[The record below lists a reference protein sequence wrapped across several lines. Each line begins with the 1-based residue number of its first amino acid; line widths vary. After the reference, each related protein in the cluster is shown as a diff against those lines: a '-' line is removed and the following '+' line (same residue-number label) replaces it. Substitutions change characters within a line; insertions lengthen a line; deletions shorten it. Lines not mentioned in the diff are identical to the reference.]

1 MADNNPVF
9 SLLPVQ
15 TGLLRHLS
23 LSLPDMGLNLD
34 ALLEREGYDNR
45 RWLDEQQ
52 EVPALLVEKFLD
64 HCLSETGDGLFGFH
78 LAQRVRPEG
87 FGVVGY
93 IRHACRNLQDFILVC
108 IRYEHLI
115 SGFGKTRLLKE
126 PGRCIWS
133 WSAQTLNPTF
143 ERHATEFTLT
153 VMNTTR
159 SLLED
164 PQFPWLTEVR
174 FTHSAPQTMAARKEV
189 EAHFGCRVRYNQKHN
204 GLVMFPETLTMP
216 FNSADAALMHSLEQH
231 AQSQESSRTEKG
243 FYYRAYKI
251 TREQIISRQASKENL
266 ASALGISSRHLH
278 RQLSREN
285 INYRALHE
293 QVMLTLAIEYLSS
306 SDRTIE
312 NIAMALGY
320 TESQSFIRW
329 FKKQTGQ
336 TPSRYRD
343 ISLSRKP

>member
-1 MADNNPVF
+1 MADNKPVF

-15 TGLLRHLS
+15 AGLLRHLS

-34 ALLEREGYDNR
+34 ALLEREGYDSR
-45 RWLDEQQ
+45 LWLDEQQ
-52 EVPALLVEKFLD
+52 EVPVLLLEKLLD
-64 HCLSETGDGLFGFH
+64 HCLSETGDELFGFH

-93 IRHACRNLQDFILVC
+93 IRQACRNLQDFILVC

-126 PGRCIWS
+126 PGGCVWS
-133 WSAQTLNPTF
+133 WSAHTLNPVF
-143 ERHATEFTLT
+143 ERHATEFMLAAL
-153 VMNTTR
+153 NSTR
-159 SLLED
+159 SLLKD
-164 PQFPWLTEVR
+164 PRSAWLTEVR
-174 FTHSAPQTMAARKEV
+174 FTHSAPPAMEKRKEV
-189 EAHFGCRVRYNQKHN
+189 EAHFGCRVRYNQTHN
-204 GLVMFPETLTMP
+204 GLVMPTEALTQP
-216 FNSADAALMHSLEQH
+216 FNSADPSLMHSLEQH
-231 AQSQESSRTEKG
+231 AQSLEASRTEKG

-251 TREQIISRQASKENL
+251 TRDQIITGRASKQNL
-266 ASALGISSRHLH
+266 ASELGISSRHLH

-285 INYRALHE
+285 INYRGLHE
-293 QVMLTLAIEYLSS
+293 QVMLTLAIEYLST
-306 SDRTIE
+306 SDRSIG

-336 TPSRYRD
+336 TPSRYRET
-343 ISLSRKP
+343 SMSRKP